1 MKQNTKFLWM
11 YIAILFSFAIIL
23 ILFAGLSRNTSNE
36 QQQGMKDNIA
46 TLSQKNT
53 ELTNKIK
60 ELETTLESV
69 NAKSE
74 SLISD
79 KEMHDSNEKI
89 LGEAN
94 ICLSQKKY
102 SQCASLIKTID
113 INALTNSQ
121 TYLYYS
127 IIENDKVREYIN

>member
-60 ELETTLESV
+60 HLADEKSVPVSSIVTAALICDSKLNTYAQIGTRKTSRLIDTMSCSDFTLDQNEIDM
-69 NAKSE
+69 
-74 SLISD
+74 L
-79 KEMHDSNEKI
+79 KE
-89 LGEAN
+89 
-94 ICLSQKKY
+94 
-102 SQCASLIKTID
+102 
-113 INALTNSQ
+113 
-121 TYLYYS
+121 
-127 IIENDKVREYIN
+127 